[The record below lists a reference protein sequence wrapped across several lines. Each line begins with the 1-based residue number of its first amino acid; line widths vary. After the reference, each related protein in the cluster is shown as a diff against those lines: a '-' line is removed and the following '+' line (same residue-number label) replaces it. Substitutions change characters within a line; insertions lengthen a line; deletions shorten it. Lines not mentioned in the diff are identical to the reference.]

1 MNVIGQGT
9 FQPDMLR
16 PAPRNANH
24 MSEERYAA
32 LREGIRA
39 EGFLQP
45 LLVRPTSNRAEVEII
60 DGHHRARAAKEVGLE
75 SVPVVMVDCTDAEA
89 ARLAIGLNRRRGDLN
104 LSEVSSIFADL
115 LEGGVDPSL
124 LAATGFSP
132 EEVDMLVSAA
142 AEVADEVPPSMDPA
156 PEPADG
162 PTKPWEITLE
172 FADRREYDRAR
183 RGLRKAA
190 GKGNELSAG
199 LMRLLGEGGAA

>member
-1 MNVIGQGT
+1 MNVIGNATIVPGL
-9 FQPDMLR
+9 LR

-24 MSEERYAA
+24 MTDERYAA

-45 LLVRPTSNRAEVEII
+45 LLVRPDPNGPGAEIV
-60 DGHHRARAAKEVGLE
+60 DGHHRARAAQEAGLE
-75 SVPVVMVDCTDAEA
+75 SVPVVMVDCTDEEA

-115 LEGGVDPSL
+115 LGDGVDPQL

-132 EEVDMLVSAA
+132 EEVDVLVSAA

-190 GKGNELSAG
+190 GKGQELSAG
-199 LMRLLGEGGAA
+199 LMRLLGEGGAS